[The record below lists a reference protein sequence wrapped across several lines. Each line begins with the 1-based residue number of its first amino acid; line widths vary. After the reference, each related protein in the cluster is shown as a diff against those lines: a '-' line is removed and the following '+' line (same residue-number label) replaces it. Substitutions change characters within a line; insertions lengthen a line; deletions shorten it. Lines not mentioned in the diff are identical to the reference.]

1 MKKLRETLPTGQA
14 GYPNLA
20 AQQIRASVI
29 VKWVKQYNLRKA
41 QYQAGHRYVSS
52 TEKYL
57 QNEAEGLKQEIEQY
71 HPLG

>member
-1 MKKLRETLPTGQA
+1 MRQLRKSH
-14 GYPNLA
+14 PNLT

-29 VKWVKQYNLRKA
+29 VKWLKQYNLRKA
-41 QYQAGHRYVSS
+41 QYMAGHRYVSS

-57 QNEAEGLKQEIEQY
+57 QNEVEGLKQKIEQY